1 MQKTKRKIKYDKTS
15 FRVYKRLWEDFIS
28 PYKWYLL
35 LTFYFMII
43 SAFAEVLEIKMLQ
56 PIIDKI
62 FIEKQSLLLWFIG
75 IIVIVIFLIKS
86 VTVYCQDALIG
97 MVGERVIADMQKRL
111 FSHLCTMDHT
121 FFHHTSTG
129 KLLSRF
135 TVDITLMK
143 TAVSNTIT
151 NMSRDFLSFVFLV
164 GLTFV
169 QDWRL
174 ACFIWFIFPIA
185 FYPVVYL
192 RRKVRLISTN
202 TQQELGV
209 LTTALEQVFQ
219 GISVVKSFVMENYEK
234 SRISTI
240 IEGIFKL
247 SYRSVRVKA
256 ASRPIME
263 FLSGIAIAVVI
274 IYGGSQVMS
283 GHTTAGSFFTFIA
296 ALISAYRPMKSLAK
310 LQVNLEEGIAGAI
323 RLFEI
328 LDTKAKIKDKEN
340 AKTLSCKTASIKFSN
355 VSFSYKDE
363 TEKSEAISDINLEA
377 KQGQTI
383 ALVGASGA
391 GKTTILNLIPRFFD
405 ATSGQILINGTDI
418 KDFTLESLRRHLSY
432 VGQDIILFD
441 DTIRNNIL
449 YGNPN
454 ASEKDIIKAA
464 KAAAADDFIK
474 DLENGYD
481 TFVGE
486 RGLKISGGQRQRIA
500 ISRAILKDAPILLLD
515 EATSAL
521 DTQSER
527 IIQNALDNLKQGKT
541 TIVIAHR
548 LSTIISAD
556 KIYVMDK
563 GKIIEEGTHSEL
575 LKMSGEYSKLYN
587 MQFKD

>member
-28 PYKWYLL
+28 PYKWHLL

-97 MVGERVIADMQKRL
+97 MVGERVIADMQTRL
-111 FSHLCTMDHT
+111 FNHLCTMDHT

-169 QDWRL
+169 QDWKL

-234 SRISTI
+234 SRISAI

-247 SYRSVRVKA
+247 SYCSIRVKS

-328 LDTKAKIKDKEN
+328 LDTKAKIKDKET

-363 TEKSEAISDINLEA
+363 AGKSEAISDINLEA

-405 ATSGQILINGTDI
+405 TISGQILINGTDI

-454 ASEKDIIKAA
+454 ASEKEIIKAA

>member
-1 MQKTKRKIKYDKTS
+1 MQKTKGKLKYDKTS
-15 FRVYKRLWEDFIS
+15 FRVYKRLWKDFIS
-28 PYKWYLL
+28 PYKWHLL

-86 VTVYCQDALIG
+86 LTVYCQDALIG

-169 QDWRL
+169 QDWKL

-234 SRISTI
+234 SRISNI

-328 LDTKAKIKDKEN
+328 LDTESKIKDKEN

-363 TEKSEAISDINLEA
+363 T
-377 KQGQTI
+377 
-383 ALVGASGA
+383 
-391 GKTTILNLIPRFFD
+391 
-405 ATSGQILINGTDI
+405 
-418 KDFTLESLRRHLSY
+418 
-432 VGQDIILFD
+432 
-441 DTIRNNIL
+441 
-449 YGNPN
+449 
-454 ASEKDIIKAA
+454 
-464 KAAAADDFIK
+464 
-474 DLENGYD
+474 
-481 TFVGE
+481 
-486 RGLKISGGQRQRIA
+486 
-500 ISRAILKDAPILLLD
+500 
-515 EATSAL
+515 
-521 DTQSER
+521 
-527 IIQNALDNLKQGKT
+527 
-541 TIVIAHR
+541 
-548 LSTIISAD
+548 
-556 KIYVMDK
+556 
-563 GKIIEEGTHSEL
+563 
-575 LKMSGEYSKLYN
+575 
-587 MQFKD
+587 